1 MGETSDGML
10 GFNITV
16 SFLSSKIEK
25 ITAVS
30 FLSYILLS
38 RNFTVPLNLVFQGFK
53 NDFYILV

>member
-1 MGETSDGML
+1 MDETPDGML

-16 SFLSSKIEK
+16 SFLSSKIAK
-25 ITAVS
+25 ITVVS

-38 RNFTVPLNLVFQGFK
+38 RNFTVPLNLVFQILK